1 MYPPSLPFFQTG
13 QSHMGLYIRWH
24 PWAYRWNDDPRL
36 RDGWASRHGILT
48 LSLSISYMLH
58 VSHTCS
64 CCKSYVIDHLQS
76 ARHLPVT
83 GTSRSAGSRLNSP
96 RGLTESELIKTLRC
110 AWTHHQTPDENTI
123 WVQTFLGSSRKKK
136 KHNSCLRKV
145 GSWDTFMQSLK
156 RRDVLKPL
164 FAPSHYPCSPP
175 LSLSIYIIFSFYNVF
190 EFSSIELYLIWIIKK
205 KMISSCPSHDHF

>member
-1 MYPPSLPFFQTG
+1 
-13 QSHMGLYIRWH
+13 MGLYIRWH

-175 LSLSIYIIFSFYNVF
+175 SLSLSFNIYHLLFLQCLWVF
-190 EFSSIELYLIWIIKK
+190 IDRTILNLNYLKK
-205 KMISSCPSHDHF
+205 NWYSCPSHDHF